1 MEPPMKAS
9 TRPDPLLSRY
19 LLDDCSDEERRQV
32 EEQFFASDDTFARL
46 CELEED
52 TLERYRRGELTSEER
67 VRFERAYK
75 SSPRRDR
82 VLFSRALETL
92 ISRAD
97 SGAGLRKPATD
108 IASPRRLRSWLRLES
123 PVSRF
128 ALAAAAVVLVA
139 VAGAL
144 GLQTRR
150 LQSSLVT
157 ARAEAERLRLEQAT
171 GRQRLDELER
181 QTTDL
186 TTRLTR
192 ERAGAANAVSSAPP
206 IPLVLSFVLSPGL
219 LRGADGPKRLIVAP
233 TTSELRLQ
241 LDLESGVS
249 GTSFTAELKTS
260 AGDVVWSQGGLRTRP
275 IDGGAAVSLA
285 VPAALLLA
293 GDYELELR
301 DSGRLQDPVHYYF
314 SVVRR

>member
-1 MEPPMKAS
+1 MKAS

-32 EEQFFASDDTFARL
+32 EEQFFASDDAFARL

-67 VRFERAYK
+67 VRFERAYE

-92 ISRAD
+92 MSR
-97 SGAGLRKPATD
+97 SGARTALRRPAT
-108 IASPRRLRSWLRLES
+108 AVSSPSRLRSWLRLES
-123 PVSRF
+123 PVPGF

-139 VAGAL
+139 VAATL
-144 GLQTRR
+144 GLQNRR
-150 LQSSLVT
+150 LQSSLTT

-171 GRQRLDELER
+171 GARRLDELER

-186 TTRLTR
+186 TTRLAR
-192 ERAGAANAVSSAPP
+192 ERAGAGNALSSAPP
-206 IPLVLSFVLSPGL
+206 APLVLSFVLSPGL
-219 LRGADGPKRLIVAP
+219 LRGGEGPKRLSVTPAA
-233 TTSELRLQ
+233 SELRLQ

-249 GTSFTAELKTS
+249 GTSFRAELRTD
-260 AGDVVWSQGGLRTRP
+260 AGDVVWSQDSLRTRP

-285 VPAALLLA
+285 LPAALLRA
-293 GDYELELR
+293 GDYEIELR
-301 DSGRLQDPVHYYF
+301 DRGRPAAGAEAVHYYF

>member
-1 MEPPMKAS
+1 MKAS

-32 EEQFFASDDTFARL
+32 EEQFFASDDAFARL

-52 TLERYRRGELTSEER
+52 ILDRYRRGELTSEER
-67 VRFERAYK
+67 VRFERTYE

-92 ISRAD
+92 MSRAD
-97 SGAGLRKPATD
+97 SRSALRKPAAD
-108 IASPRRLRSWLRLES
+108 DSRPRGIRSWLHLES
-123 PVSRF
+123 PVARF
-128 ALAAAAVVLVA
+128 ALATAAVVLIA
-139 VAGAL
+139 AAAAL
-144 GLQTRR
+144 GLQNRR
-150 LQSSLVT
+150 LQSSLTT
-157 ARAEAERLRLEQAT
+157 ARAEAERLRLEQAA
-171 GRQRLDELER
+171 GRQRLHELER

-192 ERAGAANAVSSAPP
+192 ERAGAGNAVSGAPP
-206 IPLVLSFVLSPGL
+206 APLALSFVLSPGL
-219 LRGADGPKRLIVAP
+219 LRGADGPKRLIVTPAA
-233 TTSELRLQ
+233 SELRLQ

-249 GTSFTAELKTS
+249 GTSFKAELRTA
-260 AGDVVWSQGGLRTRP
+260 AGDIVWSQDSLRTRP

-285 VPAALLLA
+285 LPAALLRA
-293 GDYELELR
+293 GDYEIELR
-301 DSGRLQDPVHYYF
+301 ERGRPEDAVLYYF